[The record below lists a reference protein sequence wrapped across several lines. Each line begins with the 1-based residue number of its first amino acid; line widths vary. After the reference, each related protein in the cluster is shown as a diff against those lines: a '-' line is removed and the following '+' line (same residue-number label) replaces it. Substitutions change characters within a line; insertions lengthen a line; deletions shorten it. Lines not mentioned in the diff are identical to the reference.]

1 MDMAPNSCEGEHM
14 PSIYE
19 SMSNAELEAALKQL
33 EQQESEVRAKGL
45 KLDMARGKPSKQ
57 QTDLSLPMLDL
68 IDSTTDLTDEGMP
81 ADNYGVPNGLP
92 SARRL
97 AAQILGVDPANVV
110 VSGSSSLN
118 LMHDVVVNA
127 YTKGIGG
134 NVPWCKLDEVK
145 FLCPSPGYDRH
156 FAITERYGI
165 TNIPIQMRDDGPNMD
180 EVERLVASDASIKG
194 IWCVP
199 KYANPTGITYSD
211 EVVKRFASLKPA
223 APDFRIFWDNA
234 YAVHDLYDQGDEL
247 LNIFDA
253 IKEAGACDLVYEFA
267 STAKVTFPSS
277 GMAFV
282 TASPADM
289 AELRAAFAIERVS
302 PEKISQ
308 LAHVRFLKNAEG
320 VHAHMKKHAEVLR
333 PRFEL
338 VQRKLQ
344 EGLGDLGIATW
355 TNPKGGYFVSFD
367 GPQGSAKAIVALMA
381 ELGVTLTGAGAT
393 WPYGNDPRD
402 TNIRIAPTFPSL
414 DELDAALDVFVLAV
428 KLVAVRMEQSSR
440 S

>member
-1 MDMAPNSCEGEHM
+1 MPNA
-14 PSIYE
+14 YQ
-19 SMSNAELEAALKQL
+19 SMSADELDALIKELEQVAEAI
-33 EQQESEVRAKGL
+33 RAKGL
-45 KLDMARGKPSKQ
+45 RLDMARGKPSRE
-57 QTDLSLPMLDL
+57 QTDLSRPMLDL
-68 IDSTTDLTDEGMP
+68 ITSDADLVDEGMP
-81 ADNYGVPNGLP
+81 ADNYGVPDGLP

-110 VSGSSSLN
+110 VNGSSSLN
-118 LMHDVVVNA
+118 LMHDVIVNA
-127 YTKGIGG
+127 YTHGIGG
-134 NVPWCKLDEVK
+134 NEPWCRQGEVK

-156 FAITERYGI
+156 FALTDRYGI
-165 TNIPIQMRDDGPNMD
+165 VNVPVRMLDDGPDMD
-180 EVERLVASDASIKG
+180 EVERLVQNDASVKG

-199 KYANPTGITYSD
+199 KYANPTGVTYSD
-211 EVVKRFASLKPA
+211 EVVRRFAALKPA

-234 YAVHDLYDQGDEL
+234 YAVHDIYDEGDAL

-253 IKEAGACDLVYEFA
+253 LAEAGATDLVYEFA

-289 AELRAAFAIERVS
+289 AEIRAAFAIERVS
-302 PEKISQ
+302 PEKLSQ
-308 LAHVRFLKNAEG
+308 LAHVRFLKDVDG
-320 VHAHMKKHAEVLR
+320 VRAHMALQAKVLR

-338 VQRKLQ
+338 VQKKLR

-355 TNPKGGYFVSFD
+355 TNPRGGYFVSFD
-367 GPQGSAKAIVALMA
+367 GPDGSAKAIVSLMA

-393 WPYGNDPRD
+393 WPYGKDPRD

-414 DELDAALDVFVLAV
+414 EELDAALDVFVVVA
-428 KLVAVRMEQSSR
+428 KLVSARLERAQR
-440 S
+440 A

>member
-1 MDMAPNSCEGEHM
+1 MTSV
-14 PSIYE
+14 YE
-19 SMSNAELEAALKQL
+19 SMSTAELDELIASL
-33 EQQESEVRAKGL
+33 ERDADQVRARGL
-45 KLDMARGKPSKQ
+45 TLDMARGKPSKE

-68 IDSTTDLTDEGMP
+68 LTSESDLTDEGLS
-81 ADNYGVPNGLP
+81 ADNYGVPDGLP

-97 AAQILGVDPANVV
+97 AAELLDTDPSNVIV
-110 VSGSSSLN
+110 NGSSSLN

-127 YTKGIGG
+127 YTHGIGG
-134 NVPWCKLDEVK
+134 AEPWCKQGEVK

-156 FAITERYGI
+156 FAVTARYGI
-165 TNIPIQMRDDGPNMD
+165 KNVPVAMREDGPDMD
-180 EVERLVASDASIKG
+180 EVVRLVEGDPTVKG

-199 KYANPTGITYSD
+199 KYANPTGVTYSD
-211 EVVKRFASLKPA
+211 DVVRRFASLRPA

-234 YAVHDLYDQGDEL
+234 YVVHDLDEQGDEL

-253 IKEAGACDLVYEFA
+253 LEEVGNSDMVYEFS

-282 TASPADM
+282 TASPNDI
-289 AELRAAFAIERVS
+289 AEIRAAFSVERVS
-302 PEKISQ
+302 PEKLSQ
-308 LAHVRFLKNAEG
+308 LAHVRFLKDAEG
-320 VHAHMKKHAEVLR
+320 VRAHMARHAQILR

-338 VQRKLQ
+338 VQEKLQ

-355 TNPKGGYFVSFD
+355 THPRGGYFVSFD
-367 GPQGSAKAIVALMA
+367 GPRGSARAIVTLMS

-393 WPYGNDPRD
+393 WPYGEDPQD

-414 DELDAALDVFVLAV
+414 SDLGAALDVFVLAV
-428 KLVAVRMEQSSR
+428 RLVSARLVRAQR
-440 S
+440 F

>member
-1 MDMAPNSCEGEHM
+1 MPNA
-14 PSIYE
+14 YQ
-19 SMSNAELEAALKQL
+19 SMSADELDALIKELEQVAEAI
-33 EQQESEVRAKGL
+33 RAKGL
-45 KLDMARGKPSKQ
+45 KLDMARGKPSRE
-57 QTDLSLPMLDL
+57 QTDLSRPMLDL
-68 IDSTTDLTDEGMP
+68 ITSDADLVDEGMP
-81 ADNYGVPNGLP
+81 ADNYGVPDGLP

-110 VSGSSSLN
+110 VNGSSSLN
-118 LMHDVVVNA
+118 LMHDVIVNA
-127 YTKGIGG
+127 YTHGIGG
-134 NVPWCKLDEVK
+134 NEPWCRQGEVK

-156 FAITERYGI
+156 FALTDRYGI
-165 TNIPIQMRDDGPNMD
+165 VNVPVHMRDDGPDMD
-180 EVERLVASDASIKG
+180 EVERLVQNDASVKG

-199 KYANPTGITYSD
+199 KYANPTGVTYSD
-211 EVVKRFASLKPA
+211 EVVRRFAALKPA

-234 YAVHDLYDQGDEL
+234 YAVHDIYDEGDAL

-253 IKEAGACDLVYEFA
+253 LAEAGATDLVYEFA

-289 AELRAAFAIERVS
+289 AEIRAAFAIERVS
-302 PEKISQ
+302 PEKLSQ
-308 LAHVRFLKNAEG
+308 LAHVRFLKDVDG
-320 VHAHMKKHAEVLR
+320 VRAHMALQAKVLR

-338 VQRKLQ
+338 VQKKLR

-355 TNPKGGYFVSFD
+355 TNPRGGYFVSFD
-367 GPQGSAKAIVALMA
+367 GPDGSAKAIVSLMA

-393 WPYGNDPRD
+393 WPYGKDPRD

-414 DELDAALDVFVLAV
+414 EELDAALDVFVVVA
-428 KLVAVRMEQSSR
+428 KLVSARLERAQR
-440 S
+440 A